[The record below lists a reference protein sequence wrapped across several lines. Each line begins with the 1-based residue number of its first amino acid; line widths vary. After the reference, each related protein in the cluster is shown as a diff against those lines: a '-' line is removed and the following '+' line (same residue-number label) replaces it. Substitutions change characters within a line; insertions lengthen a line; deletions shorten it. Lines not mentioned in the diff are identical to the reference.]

1 MKPIRHLSEIADACK
16 ARPKRTLSVAYGEDP
31 HTIEAIAKAVNEN
44 IVDAIITGSKERI
57 EKVAKDKGID
67 PFVFTIIDIPDEVS
81 AAREA
86 VRLVRSEKAHFLMKG
101 LCGTSTYMRAI
112 LNKEEG
118 LMQEGALL
126 SHVGVIE
133 ISTYPK
139 LLILSDV
146 AVLLAPTLKE
156 KVKMIE
162 YCTKIS
168 HRLGIETP
176 KAAIICAVEKVNPKM
191 QATLDA
197 AILSKMADRGQIKGV
212 IVDGP
217 LALDVAVSKEC
228 AEIKHLKSDVAGDA
242 DIFIL
247 PEIETANVFYKSLT
261 QLANGKLAAIVTGA
275 TCPCVLTSRGDTD
288 ESKFFSIALAALM
301 S

>member
-1 MKPIRHLSEIADACK
+1 
-16 ARPKRTLSVAYGEDP
+16 
-31 HTIEAIAKAVNEN
+31 
-44 IVDAIITGSKERI
+44 
-57 EKVAKDKGID
+57 
-67 PFVFTIIDIPDEVS
+67 
-81 AAREA
+81 
-86 VRLVRSEKAHFLMKG
+86 
-101 LCGTSTYMRAI
+101 
-112 LNKEEG
+112 
-118 LMQEGALL
+118 MQEGALL
-126 SHVGVIE
+126 SHVAVIE
-133 ISTYPK
+133 IATYPK

-156 KVKMIE
+156 KVRMIE
-162 YCTKIS
+162 YCTEIS

-228 AEIKHLKSDVAGDA
+228 AEIKHLESDVAGDA

-247 PEIETANVFYKSLT
+247 PNIETANVFYKSLI

-275 TCPCVLTSRGDTD
+275 ICPCVLTSRGDTD

>member
-1 MKPIRHLSEIADACK
+1 MKPVRHLSEIVNVCK
-16 ARPKRTLSVAYGEDP
+16 AGPKRTLSVAYGEDP
-31 HTIEAIAKAVNEN
+31 HTIGAIAKAVNEN
-44 IVDAIITGSKERI
+44 MVDAIITGSKERI
-57 EKVAKDKGID
+57 EKVARDKGVD
-67 PFVFTIIDIPDEVS
+67 PSIFTIIDIPDEVS

-86 VRLVRSEKAHFLMKG
+86 VRLIRNGEAHLLMKG
-101 LCGTSTYMRAI
+101 LCATSTYMRAI

-118 LMQEGALL
+118 LMEEGALL
-126 SHVGVIE
+126 SHVAAIE

-146 AVLLAPTLKE
+146 AVLLIPTLKE

-162 YCTKIS
+162 YCTAVA
-168 HRLGIETP
+168 HNLGIETP
-176 KAAIICAVEKVNPKM
+176 KAAIICAVEKVNSKM
-191 QATLDA
+191 PATLNG

-228 AEIKHLKSDVAGDA
+228 TEIKHLESDVAGDA

-247 PEIETANVFYKSLT
+247 PNIETANTFYKSLT

-275 TCPCVLTSRGDTD
+275 TCPCVLTSRGDSD
-288 ESKFFSIALAALM
+288 ESKFFSIALAAIM
-301 S
+301 V

>member
-1 MKPIRHLSEIADACK
+1 MKPIRHLSEIVDACK
-16 ARPKRTLSVAYGEDP
+16 VRPKHTLSVAYGEDP
-31 HTIEAIAKAVNEN
+31 HTIGAIARAVKEN
-44 IVDAIITGSKERI
+44 MIDAVITGSKERI
-57 EKVAKDKGID
+57 EEVARDKGID
-67 PFVFTIIDIPDEVS
+67 PSIFTIIDIPDEVS
-81 AAREA
+81 ATKEA
-86 VRLVRSEKAHFLMKG
+86 VRLVRSGKAHFLMKG
-101 LCGTSTYMRAI
+101 LCGTSTYMKAI

-118 LMQEGALL
+118 LMEEGTLL
-126 SHVGVIE
+126 SHVGVLE

-139 LLILSDV
+139 LIIVSDV

-156 KVKMIE
+156 KIKMLE
-162 YCTKIS
+162 YCTEIAHK
-168 HRLGIETP
+168 LGIETP
-176 KAAIICAVEKVNPKM
+176 KAAIMCAVEKVNLKM

-212 IVDGP
+212 TVDGP

-247 PEIETANVFYKSLT
+247 PNIETANVFYKTLT
-261 QLANGKLAAIVTGA
+261 QLINGVLAAIVTGA

-288 ESKFFSIALAALM
+288 ESKFYSIALAALV

>member
-1 MKPIRHLSEIADACK
+1 MKPIRHLSEIVEACK

-31 HTIEAIAKAVNEN
+31 HTIGAIAKAVNEN
-44 IVDAIITGSKERI
+44 MVDAIITGGKERI
-57 EKVAKDKGID
+57 EKVAKDKGVD
-67 PFVFTIIDIPDEVS
+67 PSVFTIIDIPDEVS
-81 AAREA
+81 ATREA
-86 VRLVRSEKAHFLMKG
+86 VRLVRSGKAHFLMKG
-101 LCGTSTYMRAI
+101 LCGTSTYLRAI

-126 SHVGVIE
+126 SHVTVIE
-133 ISTYPK
+133 IATYPK

-162 YCTKIS
+162 YCTEIS

-197 AILSKMADRGQIKGV
+197 AVLSKMADRGQIKGV

-228 AEIKHLKSDVAGDA
+228 AEIKHLESDVAGDA

-247 PEIETANVFYKSLT
+247 PEIETANVFYKSLI
-261 QLANGKLAAIVTGA
+261 QLANGKLAGIVTGA

-288 ESKFFSIALAALM
+288 ESKFLSIALAALM

>member
-1 MKPIRHLSEIADACK
+1 MRHLSEIADLCK
-16 ARPKRTLSVAYGEDP
+16 ARQKRVLSVAYGEDP
-31 HTIEAIAKAVNEN
+31 HTIGAIAGAVNEN
-44 IVDAIITGSKERI
+44 MVDAIITGHKGRI
-57 EKVAKDKGID
+57 EKVASDKGVD
-67 PFVFTIIDIPDEVS
+67 PSIFTIIDIPDEKS
-81 AAREA
+81 AAKEA
-86 VRLVRSEKAHFLMKG
+86 VRLVKSGRAHFLMKG

-112 LNKEEG
+112 LDKEEG
-118 LMQEGALL
+118 LMEKGALL
-126 SHVGVIE
+126 SHVTVIE
-133 ISTYPK
+133 IPTYPK

-146 AVLLAPTLKE
+146 AVLLAPTLKD
-156 KVKMIE
+156 KVKMIG
-162 YCTKIS
+162 YCTEIAHK
-168 HRLGIETP
+168 LGIETP

-191 QATLDA
+191 PATLDA

-228 AEIKHLKSDVAGDA
+228 AEIKHLESDVAGDA

-247 PEIETANVFYKSLT
+247 PNIETANVFYKSLT
-261 QLANGKLAAIVTGA
+261 QLANGKLAAVVTGA